1 MNKNSQNKM
10 VRNITALRKRAE
22 TRAKNVLYM
31 RAVARAKKRTFL
43 KSQHDYYHSLLHSQ
57 ISPQLRERV
66 TKSKMQVTL
75 AGMTA

>member
-1 MNKNSQNKM
+1 M

-22 TRAKNVLYM
+22 NRAKNVLYM
-31 RAVARAKKRTFL
+31 QAVARAKKRTFL
-43 KSQHDYYHSLLHSQ
+43 KSQHDYLHSLLHSQ